1 MHDPDPPVEGNPGP
15 ADQSV
20 VHHETASLTP
30 AEALMDA
37 ALALSPG
44 GLLFARRPEAE
55 LRLHARD
62 PRRFIIGT
70 AWHEFSGD
78 LSKGLVL
85 QAMCDAAG
93 RPGAPICHSG
103 NILEFRHRGRSVF
116 LDVEDHIADWGIRRL
131 PGCAVLF
138 HESCFD
144 GPRGVLG
151 KVGRLA
157 RIRYEYA
164 IPADSPVLRL
174 TVTLLPEPGVS
185 LEAPR
190 ITTALDAMSPE
201 GGHAITRAMVW
212 GPGGRF
218 AAAPRKAGAIADLL
232 EGGASH
238 IELPEET
245 PDGAGGAGGATHLR
259 LLDGARLCGVK
270 ATRRADGAMHWA
282 VLRYG
287 QPRLAGG
294 TAMVIREERLR
305 MPPGQVDPLGDEAS
319 HAIAAAQIAASD
331 AAAQV
336 AAIDAET
343 RERELAMQRLIEGES
358 ATRASELA
366 RVADDMDRLIAAAT
380 PGADEWHEDRVLRT
394 NVKLLASDL
403 ARRSFPTGTA
413 ASEALLRAG
422 PRRVGLGSR
431 ICCQADME
439 GDWVRHWCAVLGM
452 APAFHRK
459 VWEDCFAPQALWEA
473 GMLVPGHR
481 GLGFAVGREPLPAV
495 FAARGVE
502 VLATDLDPADERAR
516 AWLDTDQHA
525 TRMDVTTGDAPSDVP
540 AAHGRIRFRPVD
552 MTCIPDDLLRREFD
566 FIWSICALEHLGSL
580 EAGEDFVRTAMRCL
594 RPGGIAVHTTE
605 YNVDPDGETLE
616 AGGTVFYQRRHLD
629 RLARSLAAEG
639 HEMLPIQDAPGA
651 PKLFD
656 RLVDL
661 PPYPHQGGPADTPH
675 LRLALAGHTVTS
687 AGIIVRAGA

>member
-85 QAMCDAAG
+85 QATRDAAG
-93 RPGAPICHSG
+93 LPGAPICHSG
-103 NILEFRHRGRSVF
+103 NIFEFRHRGRSVS

-174 TVTLLPEPGVS
+174 TVTLLPEPGVG
-185 LEAPR
+185 LAAPR

-201 GGHAITRAMVW
+201 GGHAITRAMIW
-212 GPGGRF
+212 GQGGRF
-218 AAAPRKAGAIADLL
+218 AAAPRKAGQVADLH

-245 PDGAGGAGGATHLR
+245 SDGAGGAGGATHLR

-305 MPPGQVDPLGDEAS
+305 IRLGEMDPLGDES
-319 HAIAAAQIAASD
+319 GHAIAVAQ
-331 AAAQV
+331 
-336 AAIDAET
+336 
-343 RERELAMQRLIEGES
+343 LATVR
-358 ATRASELA
+358 
-366 RVADDMDRLIAAAT
+366 
-380 PGADEWHEDRVLRT
+380 HEDAVPQLAAVRHEERVLRM

-403 ARRSFPTGTA
+403 ARRAFPSDSA
-413 ASEALLRAG
+413 ASEVLRRSG

-439 GDWVRHWCAVLGM
+439 EDWVRHWCAVLGM
-452 APAFHRK
+452 APACHRK
-459 VWEDCFAPQALWEA
+459 VWEDCFVPQALWEA
-473 GMLVPGHR
+473 GMLLPGHR
-481 GLGFAVGREPLPAV
+481 GLGFAVGREPLPRI
-495 FAARGVE
+495 FAERGVE

-516 AWLDTDQHA
+516 AWLDTNQHA
-525 TRMDVTTGDAPSDVP
+525 ARLEAASGDAPSDMS
-540 AAHGRIRFRPVD
+540 AA
-552 MTCIPDDLLRREFD
+552 
-566 FIWSICALEHLGSL
+566 
-580 EAGEDFVRTAMRCL
+580 
-594 RPGGIAVHTTE
+594 
-605 YNVDPDGETLE
+605 
-616 AGGTVFYQRRHLD
+616 
-629 RLARSLAAEG
+629 
-639 HEMLPIQDAPGA
+639 
-651 PKLFD
+651 
-656 RLVDL
+656 
-661 PPYPHQGGPADTPH
+661 
-675 LRLALAGHTVTS
+675 
-687 AGIIVRAGA
+687 

>member
-1 MHDPDPPVEGNPGP
+1 
-15 ADQSV
+15 
-20 VHHETASLTP
+20 
-30 AEALMDA
+30 MDA

-44 GLLFARRPEAE
+44 GLLFARRADAE

-85 QAMCDAAG
+85 QATRGAAG

-103 NILEFRHRGRSVF
+103 NIFEFRHRGRSVS

-144 GPRGVLG
+144 GPHGVLG

-174 TVTLLPEPGVS
+174 TVTLLPEPGVA
-185 LEAPR
+185 LVAPR

-201 GGHAITRAMVW
+201 GGHAITRAMVR
-212 GPGGRF
+212 GPRGRF
-218 AAAPRKAGAIADLL
+218 AAAPRKSGATTDLL

-245 PDGAGGAGGATHLR
+245 SDGADGALGATHLR
-259 LLDGARLCGVK
+259 LLDGAQLCGVK
-270 ATRRADGAMHWA
+270 ATPRADGAMHWA

-294 TAMVIREERLR
+294 ATMVIREERLR
-305 MPPGQVDPLGDEAS
+305 TRPGEVDPLGDES
-319 HAIAAAQIAASD
+319 GHAIAAAQLA
-331 AAAQV
+331 V
-336 AAIDAET
+336 RDAET
-343 RERELAMQRLIEGES
+343 R
-358 ATRASELA
+358 A
-366 RVADDMDRLIAAAT
+366 RAT
-380 PGADEWHEDRVLRT
+380 PGAEARHEDRVLRT

-439 GDWVRHWCAVLGM
+439 EDWVRHWCAVLGM
-452 APAFHRK
+452 APAYRRK
-459 VWEDCFAPQALWEA
+459 IWEDCFAPQALWEA

-481 GLGFAVGREPLPAV
+481 GLGFAVGREPLPAI
-495 FAARGVE
+495 FAAHGVE

-566 FIWSICALEHLGSL
+566 FIWSICSLEHLGSL
-580 EAGEDFVRTAMRCL
+580 EAGEAFVHTAMRCL

-629 RLARSLAAEG
+629 RLALSLAAEG
-639 HEMLPIQDAPGA
+639 HEMLPIQDPPGA

-687 AGIIVRAGA
+687 AGIIIRAGG